1 MQVLRE
7 GDARRAGTGRRDRV
21 VRAHAAAPLV
31 AAVVVIGGAAVLAS
45 AADLPIGAV
54 VAVTLVV
61 AVAGAVVARR
71 DVASMA
77 AGLTLLVVRPYEPGE
92 RLRFHSPAHGRVI
105 EAEVV
110 RIGLANTTLA
120 IRTGLLVVPNARLL
134 RGSPAPHEQCDCTE
148 TSVQA

>member
-1 MQVLRE
+1 MQVLRDQ
-7 GDARRAGTGRRDRV
+7 DARRAGTGRRDRV
-21 VRAHAAAPLV
+21 VPAHAVAPLV

-45 AADLPIGAV
+45 VAGLPIGAV
-54 VAVTLVV
+54 VAISLVV

-92 RLRFHSPAHGRVI
+92 RLRFHSPSHGRVI

-120 IRTGLLVVPNARLL
+120 TRTGLLVVPNARLL
-134 RGSPAPHEQCDCTE
+134 RGQPVDPSE